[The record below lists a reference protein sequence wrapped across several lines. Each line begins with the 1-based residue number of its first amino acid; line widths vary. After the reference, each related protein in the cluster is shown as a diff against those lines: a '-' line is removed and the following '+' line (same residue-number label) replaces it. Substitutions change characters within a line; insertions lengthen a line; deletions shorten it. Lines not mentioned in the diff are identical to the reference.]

1 MLQLLQKRKGGKPI
15 ALHHIMMMKENK
27 NANLLCLLG
36 RLYGLDDRVLNKQ
49 KCSISLEPITM
60 SSQTPPLNLFKN
72 IYLIAFVP
80 VKVEKLTSFCE
91 CQLKILGF
99 YDAHLLFQLAKTY

>member
-1 MLQLLQKRKGGKPI
+1 
-15 ALHHIMMMKENK
+15 MMMEENK
-27 NANLLCLLG
+27 NANLLCLLLI
-36 RLYGLDDRVLNKQ
+36 RQTLWARRSSPKQAEMFHFSRADNHVLQ
-49 KCSISLEPITM
+49 S
-60 SSQTPPLNLFKN
+60 PPLNLFKN

-99 YDAHLLFQLAKTY
+99 YDAHLLLQLAKTY